1 MTDRLQSV
9 NRANLSSEGSELN
22 PASPDEPEPELEP
35 EPEPEPEIPEGT
47 GPEGIRK
54 HVHMSHQ
61 CGKCERTIQRQKK
74 QNFLMEAKG
83 FLLLPE
89 FFKHTAEKVR

>member
-9 NRANLSSEGSELN
+9 NGANLSSEGSELN
-22 PASPDEPEPELEP
+22 PASPE

-54 HVHMSHQ
+54 CVRMSHHG
-61 CGKCERTIQRQKK
+61 GKCERTIQRQKK
-74 QNFLMEAKG
+74 AKLLMEAKG
-83 FLLLPE
+83 FLSLPE
-89 FFKHTAEKVR
+89 FFKHTAKKVR